1 MNNRLRKFYQ
11 FFLNN
16 VVLAIVVGLLT
27 NAIGAWI
34 AELLNDQE
42 SLKQYKALSMLVFI
56 LFTPIASKYL
66 FKKLNLGL
74 NKIASVSLVILVMVV
89 EASLFSVL
97 PTKTGKLPENFD
109 NYPEIAKVFEIKD
122 IGKPNSLKK
131 VSIHKAEAT
140 GIIRKSPLKPNE
152 LHLLLSDVE
161 FIKYEKK
168 LRRVIDRN
176 YRGYIQYKIN
186 YKPDCS
192 GDFEMESQI
201 VDYSFRPGSG
211 ILSFVIG
218 FIETEYL
225 VPRQRTYVINIIENI
240 IRDNQVLK
248 KLK

>member
-1 MNNRLRKFYQ
+1 MNNRLRQFYQ

-74 NKIASVSLVILVMVV
+74 NKIASVSLVILLMVV

-109 NYPEIAKVFEIKD
+109 NYPEIAKVFEIKN
-122 IGKPNSLKK
+122 IGNPNSLKK
-131 VSIHKAEAT
+131 VSIHKAEAR
-140 GIIRKSPLKPNE
+140 GIIRKSLLQPNE

-161 FIKYEKK
+161 FIKYEKN

-192 GDFEMESQI
+192 GNFEMESQI

-225 VPRQRTYVINIIENI
+225 VPRQRTYVINIIEKI
-240 IRDNQVLK
+240 IRNNQVLK